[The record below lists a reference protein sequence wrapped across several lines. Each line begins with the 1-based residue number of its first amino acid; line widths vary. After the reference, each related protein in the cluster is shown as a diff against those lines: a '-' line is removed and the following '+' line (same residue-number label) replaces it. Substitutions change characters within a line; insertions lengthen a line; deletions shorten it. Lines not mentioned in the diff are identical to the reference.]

1 MRRTLVKQGHN
12 TLTVS
17 LPRHWCDANGLGGG
31 EEIDI
36 VEKGSCLLLSKE
48 AFKGAGS
55 VAVDATGLTRS
66 TLIMLIESLYTYG
79 YDTIE
84 ITTKD
89 AKAKYGYKDQECTV
103 PSVVHYAV
111 DRLLGAEIVS
121 SSSTHY
127 TIQVLTETSRETF
140 DVVLRRIFRLL
151 PEMIAQFIDG
161 ARRKDEAMR
170 DAVVLKYNDIKKF
183 TNYALRI
190 LNKFGHDDTDKTTF
204 YFAIISYLGKMSES
218 VKNLVDNTLD
228 AGPVSKKTAELC
240 QMLQRSV
247 ASYHAL
253 FYKYDVKQLT
263 ALQLDRDEYKKTM
276 RKQFATMQPID
287 VHVLT
292 GFSAIYDIL
301 LDLSELRM
309 AIGYGQ

>member
-17 LPRHWCDANGLGGG
+17 LPRRWCDGNGLKGG

-36 VEKGSCLLLSKE
+36 VEKGACLLLSKE
-48 AFKGAGS
+48 AFKGQGS
-55 VAVDATGLTRS
+55 VVVDATGLTRS
-66 TLIMLIESLYTYG
+66 TIIMLIESLYTYG
-79 YDTIE
+79 YDNIE

-89 AKAKYGYKDQECTV
+89 TKARYCYKDQECSI

-111 DRLLGAEIVS
+111 NRLLGAEVVS
-121 SSSTHY
+121 SSATHY

-151 PEMIAQFIDG
+151 PEMVDAFIDG
-161 ARRKDEAMR
+161 ARKKDEAMR
-170 DAVVLKYNDIKKF
+170 DIVVLKYNDIKKF
-183 TNYALRI
+183 VNYALRI
-190 LNKFGHDDTDKTTF
+190 LNKFGHDDADKTTF
-204 YFAIISYLGKMSES
+204 YFAIINYLGKISEA

-228 AGPVSKKTAELC
+228 AGPIGKRAVELC
-240 QMLQRSV
+240 QMVQRSV
-247 ASYHAL
+247 VAYQTS
-253 FYKYDVKQLT
+253 FYKYDPKQLT
-263 ALQLDRDEYKKTM
+263 KLQLDRDEFKKAVRQGFTKM
-276 RKQFATMQPID
+276 TPID

-292 GFSAIYDIL
+292 GFSALYDIL

-309 AIGYGQ
+309 AIGHG